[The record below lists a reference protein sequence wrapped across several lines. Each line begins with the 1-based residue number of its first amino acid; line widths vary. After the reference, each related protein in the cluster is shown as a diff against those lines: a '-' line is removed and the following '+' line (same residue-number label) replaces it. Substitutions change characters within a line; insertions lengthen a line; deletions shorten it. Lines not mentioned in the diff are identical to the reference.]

1 VGGPTTPKRGGGKNT
16 KRAGG
21 AGMSWADAKARHVNT
36 RVSVVVPMAS
46 DAAEE
51 AERLD
56 PQLRRLRNA
65 DGEQGDLSEQVVALA
80 EHIRDLE
87 RTAAESE
94 VTFVFEG
101 LPRSRW
107 DKLLLDHPLPPE
119 LRKQLGADIDFNPE
133 TFPPALM
140 AASCVEPAELHSDF
154 DDAGHLDP
162 EVLAEWTA
170 INDGWSQGQVQRIW
184 RACLQANTA
193 VAEPPKSLLVSAVLA
208 LRDSETS

>member
-1 VGGPTTPKRGGGKNT
+1 MGGPTTPKRTKGK
-16 KRAGG
+16 RPGSSG
-21 AGMSWADAKARHVNT
+21 LSWADAKARHVNT

-51 AERLD
+51 AERLE

-80 EHIRDLE
+80 EHIRELE
-87 RTAAESE
+87 RVAAESE

-119 LRKQLGADIDFNPE
+119 LKKQLGDAIDFDPE

-140 AASCVEPAELHSDF
+140 AASCVEPAELHAEF
-154 DDAGHLDP
+154 DADGKLD
-162 EVLAEWTA
+162 EAVLAEWTA
-170 INDGWSQGQVQRIW
+170 INEGWSQGQVQRIW
-184 RACLQANTA
+184 RGCLQANTA

-208 LRDSETS
+208 LKDSETS

>member
-1 VGGPTTPKRGGGKNT
+1 MGAPTAAAKRGKT
-16 KRAGG
+16 SKRPGG

-65 DGEQGDLSEQVVALA
+65 DGDQGDLSEQVVALA
-80 EHIRDLE
+80 EHIRELE

-107 DKLLLDHPLPPE
+107 DKLLLDHPLPDD
-119 LRKQLGADIDFNPE
+119 LRKQFGDSIDFNPE

-140 AASCVEPAELHSDF
+140 AASCVEPVELHAAF
-154 DDAGHLDP
+154 DDTGQLDP
-162 EVLAEWTA
+162 VVLAEWTA
-170 INDGWSQGQVQRIW
+170 INEGWSQGQVQHIW
-184 RACLQANTA
+184 RGCMQANTA